1 MEEITEAA
9 ELWLR
14 LLDDDFWC
22 EIANHA
28 IHSEHVKYPS
38 ATEARRAMLRLAYLK
53 GRDDATAQPDN
64 FDAAVARVEA
74 ANAAAIK

>member
-1 MEEITEAA
+1 MDEISEAA

-22 EIANHA
+22 ELANHA

-38 ATEARRAMLRLAYLK
+38 TTEARMAMLRLAYLK
-53 GRDDATAQPDN
+53 GREDATAQPED
-64 FDAAVARVEA
+64 FDTA
-74 ANAAAIK
+74 ANRITGKS